1 MKMFKKR
8 KFLLCAAFGFSIFF
22 ILLNLLFIPQPNYK
36 YRLYNSI
43 SEKVALDTY
52 LKETRI
58 SSPSAVFISTVNQD
72 SENQESKI
80 EQKEQ
85 YSGFC
90 LNAPVLMYHH
100 IQPYSE
106 AQKKLQTSL
115 SVDNIIFDQ
124 QMAYLVSNGY
134 STITAKQLVDAVKTH
149 SPLPSKS
156 IVITLD
162 DGYKDAHT
170 YAYPILQKYHLTA
183 NMMISTGLV
192 GGEDYLSW
200 EQIGEMSRSGLV
212 YFTDHTWSHYSLGNA
227 SSDKITFEIMTA
239 KQQLEDHTGQKVDI
253 FTYPYGSFSNLVVS
267 ILQQNGFIGAFSTI
281 PGFYQCDSFI
291 MDLHRIRIGN
301 ASLSAYGL

>member
-1 MKMFKKR
+1 MFV
-8 KFLLCAAFGFSIFF
+8 
-22 ILLNLLFIPQPNYK
+22 PQVDYK
-36 YRLYNSI
+36 YKLYNYI

-52 LKETRI
+52 LKEAKV
-58 SSPSAVFISTVNQD
+58 SSPSAVFISSANQATEKQQ
-72 SENQESKI
+72 SVE

-90 LNAPVLMYHH
+90 LYAPVLMYHH
-100 IQPYSE
+100 VQPFAE
-106 AQKKLQTSL
+106 ASQKGQTAL
-115 SVDNIIFDQ
+115 SVDNGIFDN
-124 QMAYLVSNGY
+124 QMSYLVANKYTS
-134 STITAKQLVDAVKTH
+134 ITAKQLIDAIRTH
-149 SPLPSKS
+149 SSLPPKS
-156 IVITLD
+156 VVITID
-162 DGYKDAHT
+162 DGYKDAYL
-170 YAYPILQKYHLTA
+170 YAYPILQKYRLVA
-183 NMMISTGLV
+183 NIMIPTGLV
-192 GGEDYLSW
+192 GGEDYLNW

-281 PGFYQCDSFI
+281 PGSYQCDSFI
-291 MDLHRIRIGN
+291 MDLHRTRIGN